1 MRPLLIV
8 LVIYF
13 LPTLI
18 AILRR
23 LPKSQLYEVIIG
35 NIVLGWSVV
44 FWFLALANALG
55 RNQKK
60 LD

>member
-23 LPKSQLYEVIIG
+23 LPKSQLDEVIIG

-55 RNQKK
+55 RKQKK